1 MMSLGMFVTADTC
14 TGLPFGNIL
23 THFPIDE
30 NLTINYGRLGEEAV
44 RIKDIVKSSDD
55 NTLILFNETFS
66 TTSASDGLYLSK
78 DLLRILKEKG
88 AYVIFNTHIH
98 DLAKQIP
105 EMNGWNGQGNII
117 SLVMERKDEKNTFIL
132 KRAEPDSSSYA
143 RDIAEKYGITYEQ
156 MKEDGI

>member
-1 MMSLGMFVTADTC
+1 M
-14 TGLPFGNIL
+14 
-23 THFPIDE
+23 
-30 NLTINYGRLGEEAV
+30 
-44 RIKDIVKSSDD
+44 
-55 NTLILFNETFS
+55 
-66 TTSASDGLYLSK
+66 YLSK
-78 DLLRILKEKG
+78 DLLRVLKEKG

-105 EMNGWNGQGNII
+105 EMNGWTGQGNII

-156 MKEDGI
+156 MKEDGMDITDDYIREVVSSAPLHDVGKIKVSDVILNKPGKLTGQFTHD